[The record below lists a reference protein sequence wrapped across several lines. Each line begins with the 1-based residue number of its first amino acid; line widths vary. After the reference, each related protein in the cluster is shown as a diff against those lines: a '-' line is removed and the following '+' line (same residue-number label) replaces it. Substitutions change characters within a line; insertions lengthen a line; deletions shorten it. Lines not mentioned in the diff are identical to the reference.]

1 MCSERLNL
9 KGWTDI
15 LERESRVDRGG
26 NNISY
31 LSRDKMPDKINLWI
45 YSGPIGAGKASRR
58 VKQMG
63 TLSPQQ
69 GSSER
74 PQPMGSCS

>member
-45 YSGPIGAGKASRR
+45 YSGPSELGRQAG
-58 VKQMG
+58 G
-63 TLSPQQ
+63 
-69 GSSER
+69 
-74 PQPMGSCS
+74 